1 MEHQTAWNFLKEL
14 HSVMHFQSREGAKR
28 GKASSSELKRWIQN
42 KAFIINGETVTP
54 EELIDFPVISVV
66 LFPKNKVT
74 IW

>member
-28 GKASSSELKRWIQN
+28 DKASSSELKRWIQN

-54 EELIDFPVISVV
+54 EELIDFPVFSVV